1 MKTLLI
7 DNYDSYTYNLFQL
20 IAEVNGEE
28 PVVVLNDAVGALP
41 DLGAYL
47 AGFDN
52 VVVSPGPGH
61 PAEPRDFGLSA
72 AVLAESPIPVLG
84 VCLGHQGI
92 ALGEGGRVGSAPEPR
107 HGHLSTVRHDGRD
120 LFRGLPQD
128 FTAVRYHSLAVS
140 EPLPQALEA
149 TAWAEDGV
157 LMGLRHRSR
166 PLWGVQFHPESVLTD
181 YGHRMLVNF
190 RNLTAER
197 ARRTRTKNTAV
208 PPPDAV
214 IPRPARVVPRPRP
227 AAPAYRL
234 HTRRIAGAVDTEAAF
249 TRMYAAS
256 RRAFWLDSALVED
269 GRSRFSF
276 FGDDSGPLAEFVRYD
291 VESGRCEIERA
302 GRPTRKV
309 AASVFDYLGRQLTSR
324 RVDGA
329 GLPFDFTGGYVGY
342 FGYETKADCG
352 SPNRHTSEVPDACWL
367 FADRLIAVDHLK
379 RFTYAV
385 CLAEDTPQAAREAED
400 WLEST
405 LAQLTFV
412 TTEPDPTAIP
422 AQPTP
427 TGLTDLDLDSDLGA
441 AEPWLVRDR
450 ATYLADIES
459 CKSELRAGTSYEVC
473 LTNAAR
479 LPAPPDAYEFY
490 RVLRRVNPAPYAAFL
505 RFGDVD
511 VAGSSPERFLRIT
524 RDGVAEARPIK
535 GTAPRGAGP
544 EEDARLRDALASD
557 AKTRAEN
564 LMIVDLLRNDLG
576 RVCRTGSVRVTRLM
590 ATETYATVHQLVS
603 TVEGRLREGTDAVE
617 CVRACF
623 PGGSMTGAPKLR
635 TMEII
640 DSLETEAR
648 GVYSGALGYL
658 GCGGGADL
666 NIVIRTAVFADGL
679 MQLGAGGAIVL
690 DSDPVAEYDEM
701 LLKTAAQMRALNL
714 HTAERTAEQRRHT
727 AVRADAR
734 GGHTATEEPVR

>member
-208 PPPDAV
+208 PRPEAV

-227 AAPAYRL
+227 AAPTYRL
-234 HTRRIAGAVDTEAAF
+234 HTRRISGAVDTEAAF

-291 VESGRCEIERA
+291 VENGRCEIERA

-342 FGYETKADCG
+342 FGYEMKADCG

-412 TTEPDPTAIP
+412 ATEPDPTEAL
-422 AQPTP
+422 ALPTP
-427 TGLTDLDLDSDLGA
+427 TGLTDPDLDSDPGA

-459 CKSELRAGTSYEVC
+459 CKGELRAGTSYEVC

-524 RDGVAEARPIK
+524 PDGIAEARPIK

-590 ATETYATVHQLVS
+590 DTETYATVHQLVS
-603 TVEGRLREGTDAVE
+603 TVEGRLRAGTDAVE

-623 PGGSMTGAPKLR
+623 PGGSMTGAPKQR

-640 DSLETEAR
+640 DTLETEAR

-734 GGHTATEEPVR
+734 KGHTATEEPVR

>member
-214 IPRPARVVPRPRP
+214 IPQPARVVPRPRP

-249 TRMYAAS
+249 TRMYSAS

-291 VESGRCEIERA
+291 VESGTCEIERA

-342 FGYETKADCG
+342 FGYEMKADCG

-400 WLEST
+400 WLESR
-405 LAQLTFV
+405 LAELTFV
-412 TTEPDPTAIP
+412 ATEPDPTEA
-422 AQPTP
+422 AALRTP
-427 TGLTDLDLDSDLGA
+427 TGLADPDPDPDLGA

-459 CKSELRAGTSYEVC
+459 CKRELRAGTSYEVC

-535 GTAPRGAGP
+535 GTAPRGSGP

-658 GCGGGADL
+658 GCSGGADL

-701 LLKTAAQMRALNL
+701 LLKTAAQMKALHL

-734 GGHTATEEPVR
+734 GGHTATEESVR

>member
-20 IAEVNGEE
+20 VAEVNGEE

-41 DLGAYL
+41 DVGEFL

-72 AVLAESPIPVLG
+72 AVLAGSAIPVLG

-92 ALGEGGRVGSAPEPR
+92 ALGEGGRVGPAPEPR

-140 EPLPQALEA
+140 EPLPQPLEA

-197 ARRTRTKNTAV
+197 ARRPRTKNTAV
-208 PPPDAV
+208 PPPEAV
-214 IPRPARVVPRPRP
+214 IPRPARLVPRPRP

-342 FGYETKADCG
+342 FGYEMKADCG
-352 SPNRHTSEVPDACWL
+352 SPNRHTSDVPDACWL

-412 TTEPDPTAIP
+412 ATEPDPTATP
-422 AQPTP
+422 APPTP
-427 TGLTDLDLDSDLGA
+427 TGPTDPGLGADLGA
-441 AEPWLVRDR
+441 VEPWLVRDR
-450 ATYLADIES
+450 AAYLADIES
-459 CKSELRAGTSYEVC
+459 CDRELRAGTSYEVC

-524 RDGVAEARPIK
+524 RDGIAEARPIK

-544 EEDARLRDALASD
+544 EEDARLRDALAAD

-701 LLKTAAQMRALNL
+701 LLKTAAQMRALHL
-714 HTAERTAEQRRHT
+714 HTVERTAEQRRHT
-727 AVRADAR
+727 AVRVDAR